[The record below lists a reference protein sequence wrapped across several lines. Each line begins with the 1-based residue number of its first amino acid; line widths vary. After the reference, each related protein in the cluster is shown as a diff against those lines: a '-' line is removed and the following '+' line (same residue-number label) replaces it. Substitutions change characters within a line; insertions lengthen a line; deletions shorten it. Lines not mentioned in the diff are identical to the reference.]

1 MIVVLTFPPRNLTL
15 NILSLTVL
23 YPIIA
28 SALFLS
34 HINATPFLLL
44 SSCPDITILKPLQL
58 KCPCLFHRVSH
69 KPIIAIP
76 IRFISPCMTSNFPL
90 CILLTFHV
98 PTFIDIL
105 QLMSSLCFLV
115 RSAAGRPFG
124 FGPVV
129 SLDPVAPNSSLCSSS
144 VAGKSLSGLRVSPSV
159 AIVDLL
165 LLCIMIIFLAVSRR
179 WFAIAFPPFCLPCP
193 FVHPLADTI
202 IVLIDCQKGYQQV
215 APREGG
221 HGGLWFVSPGRFR
234 VYAPRRVVG
243 QVSSLLL
250 TNKP

>member
-44 SSCPDITILKPLQL
+44 SSCPDITILKPFQL

-90 CILLTFHV
+90 CI
-98 PTFIDIL
+98 DIL

-129 SLDPVAPNSSLCSSS
+129 SLDPVALNSSLCSSS
-144 VAGKSLSGLRVSPSV
+144 VAGKSLSGLRVSPS
-159 AIVDLL
+159 ATIVDFLL
-165 LLCIMIIFLAVSRR
+165 LYIITVFLAVSRR
-179 WFAIAFPPFCLPCP
+179 WFAIAFLPFCLPCP

-202 IVLIDCQKGYQQV
+202 IVLIGCQKGY
-215 APREGG
+215 
-221 HGGLWFVSPGRFR
+221 
-234 VYAPRRVVG
+234 
-243 QVSSLLL
+243 
-250 TNKP
+250 